1 MWSRAIQRGLR
12 GNTGIGENGLHKNE
26 TYIVEKKIAKANNV
40 MLVYPRR
47 VRCRKT
53 DRQTK

>member
-26 TYIVEKKIAKANNV
+26 TYIIKKKIAKANNV
-40 MLVYPRR
+40 GVS
-47 VRCRKT
+47 KT
-53 DRQTK
+53 CAL